1 MYKKLTYIGNFIF
14 LVPIIFVIDNS
25 YVTAIGFFGMKAM
38 HGVQYYGIQMFLGL
52 FLIAFIIFILGH
64 VNPKI
69 SLWFGEKTRK
79 RSSIIHGIVV
89 GITIVGLIEV
99 NLLALVIYD
108 YEDRIMVSFYE
119 DLKIGNSIDNVK
131 KHSGSLGK
139 HIGYSYS
146 LSTNEKDLI
155 SYDEKRNFVD
165 FSYPGGFR
173 SRHLIVE
180 TNIYPGHD
188 DARVIGKYL
197 LKNNQLEGSKNEKDA

>member
-1 MYKKLTYIGNFIF
+1 MT
-14 LVPIIFVIDNS
+14 
-25 YVTAIGFFGMKAM
+25 
-38 HGVQYYGIQMFLGL
+38 
-52 FLIAFIIFILGH
+52 
-64 VNPKI
+64 
-69 SLWFGEKTRK
+69 
-79 RSSIIHGIVV
+79 
-89 GITIVGLIEV
+89 
-99 NLLALVIYD
+99 VIYD

-131 KHSGSLGK
+131 KYSGSLGQ

-146 LSTNEKDLI
+146 LSTIEKDLI
-155 SYDEKRNFVD
+155 GYDEKRNFVD